1 MSVSF
6 DGLAGR
12 GDERLLSAALRCLNV
27 DPAATMAQI
36 AAAAGVGR
44 ATLHRHFA
52 TRDDLVLA
60 VGTRGLERWEASLR
74 AGDALAV
81 VGTDDADAHRAAI
94 EDLVRRSVV
103 DAADHAFALTHPGI
117 ERHPDLAGTVRR
129 LIDLETAV
137 LASAQRVGVLRDDQP
152 AAWLDHVLCGLLR
165 AGLDAERH
173 GDVAP
178 REIAD
183 HVVSSFFAA
192 AGR

>member
-1 MSVSF
+1 MSVSSGGSP
-6 DGLAGR
+6 DR
-12 GDERLLSAALRCLNV
+12 GDERLLGAALRALNA

-60 VGTRGLERWEASLR
+60 LGGRGLDRWEASLR
-74 AGDALAV
+74 AGTALRV
-81 VGTDDADAHRAAI
+81 VGTDDADAHRAAL
-94 EDLVRRSVV
+94 EDLVRRYVV
-103 DAADHAFALTHPGI
+103 DAADYAFALTHPEI

-152 AAWLDHVLCGLLR
+152 AAWLDHVLFGLLR
-165 AGLDAERH
+165 AGLDAERY

-178 REIAD
+178 RAIAD
-183 HVVSSFFAA
+183 HVVSSFLAA